1 MKPIRLMSGFFT
13 VGVWT
18 LLSRVLGFLR
28 EVLLLSLIGP
38 GPVMD
43 AFVAAFRLP
52 NMFRRFFAEGAFNA
66 AFVPMFSKR
75 LEAGEAPEEFAA
87 NALSWLSFAVL
98 TLTGLA
104 LVFMPPLFLGLLGAV
119 NPRLMGYCL
128 AFTIGNILL
137 TMPGNGMD
145 FSIDGFLGRAIA
157 LLLGLSTVVMAF
169 RLVPGLP
176 TTIRKRRLV
185 SATVGVSLTSVMLSV

>member
-1 MKPIRLMSGFFT
+1 MSGFFT

-66 AFVPMFSKR
+66 AFVPIFSKKY
-75 LEAGEAPEEFAA
+75 EGEEDPLKFASQA
-87 NALSWLSFAVL
+87 MN
-98 TLTGLA
+98 GLA
-104 LVFMPPLFLGLLGAV
+104 FVLLLLSALALIFM
-119 NPRLMGYCL
+119 
-128 AFTIGNILL
+128 LL
-137 TMPGNGMD
+137 T
-145 FSIDGFLGRAIA
+145 
-157 LLLGLSTVVMAF
+157 
-169 RLVPGLP
+169 
-176 TTIRKRRLV
+176 
-185 SATVGVSLTSVMLSV
+185 